1 MREGTGRAREGVDR
15 GVRRGVS
22 ARARFGTTAVT
33 ARVHR
38 PKAVHWEELTEVGA
52 ALSPRTRRPTDR
64 FDQREAPRPKVRRLE
79 RADTEPLEEVRGLA
93 ARADEGRA
101 SPHEGDDLEGDD
113 LAPPPEGEDL
123 PPADEGE
130 DSAAEEFDRKSA
142 PRFSPAAAARLQEA
156 LDLAQAESSLA
167 APPGRWFEPG
177 QEARKILLG
186 TRVRGIEYEGAH
198 LNVDALSR
206 ARVLVLEEEAA
217 ISSTVDDPLLLNDAR
232 LQPDILCEKYDWTK
246 IDDDRDVVIVVECT
260 GAVDFFLLALSVS
273 GSVSSAT
280 RCKGASLQTADF
292 RAAKLISKLNEFSV
306 EDLLEKFREH
316 APRQERSRHRV
327 SDGSMYCF
335 GMRCDAR
342 DGNTFSS
349 YSAKE
354 DLKADQNALIAIAYQ
369 NKMLGNIEA
378 LLLPPVGD
386 ARKRHLALADEN
398 LKQYGKH
405 AMMIEDHPDGLDG
418 SASPAHAFTRG
429 YGVQL
434 HQEMSSSLPET
445 ISWPGGQDAAREL
458 ADGALCFA
466 ILDAGVLLDV
476 GESAKGSGR
485 VCIIPGDTWHATLR
499 CLGVGPRRA
508 LVVAV
513 LPDERAEHVRAEAR
527 RRRGAGQVAHVVHVL
542 DPDGE
547 DAGPVGPRDDGPV
560 GRDLGR
566 RRVAVGLQGDE
577 VRPRLPPVRGAHAD
591 HVLAGAALGPAG
603 RGDVG
608 HDAAPRAGGEH
619 GAVRLARVAAV
630 PQRQAVG
637 DPARVEDRVRGG
649 WRRRRVAARVEGH
662 EPELAAARLGRVA
675 HAGIVALGERRR
687 GRRVRQRVAA
697 GARVARLDAGDLVV
711 ERAAPG
717 RAVAHG
723 ERGAVAGAGLADDV
737 GQLAGVDAVDV
748 APRRGRGGAD
758 EQGYAD

>member
-22 ARARFGTTAVT
+22 ARACFGTTAVT
-33 ARVHR
+33 ARIHR

-79 RADTEPLEEVRGLA
+79 RADTEPLEEVRGRA

-142 PRFSPAAAARLQEA
+142 PRFSPEAAARLQEA
-156 LDLAQAESSLA
+156 LDGAQADSSLPA
-167 APPGRWFEPG
+167 PPGRRRASALDQPPGRWFEPG
-177 QEARKILLG
+177 QEARKILLA

-217 ISSTVDDPLLLNDAR
+217 ISSTVDDPLRLNDAR
-232 LQPDILCEKYDWTK
+232 LQPGILCEKYDWTK
-246 IDDDRDVVIVVECT
+246 IDGDRDVAIVVECT

-292 RAAKLISKLNEFSV
+292 RAAKLISKLNQCSV

-354 DLKADQNALIAIAYQ
+354 DLKADQDALIAIAYQ
-369 NKMLGNIEA
+369 NKMLGDIEA

-398 LKQYGKH
+398 LKQYGKR
-405 AMMIEDHPDGLDG
+405 AMMIEGHPDGLHG

-476 GESAKGSGR
+476 GKSAKGSGR

-499 CLGVGPRRA
+499 CLDDSGRYHRVVGTS
-508 LVVAV
+508 LLSKNNL
-513 LPDERAEHVRAEAR
+513 LPAE
-527 RRRGAGQVAHVVHVL
+527 
-542 DPDGE
+542 
-547 DAGPVGPRDDGPV
+547 DD
-560 GRDLGR
+560 
-566 RRVAVGLQGDE
+566 
-577 VRPRLPPVRGAHAD
+577 
-591 HVLAGAALGPAG
+591 
-603 RGDVG
+603 
-608 HDAAPRAGGEH
+608 
-619 GAVRLARVAAV
+619 
-630 PQRQAVG
+630 
-637 DPARVEDRVRGG
+637 
-649 WRRRRVAARVEGH
+649 
-662 EPELAAARLGRVA
+662 
-675 HAGIVALGERRR
+675 
-687 GRRVRQRVAA
+687 
-697 GARVARLDAGDLVV
+697 
-711 ERAAPG
+711 
-717 RAVAHG
+717 
-723 ERGAVAGAGLADDV
+723 
-737 GQLAGVDAVDV
+737 
-748 APRRGRGGAD
+748 
-758 EQGYAD
+758 

>member
-1 MREGTGRAREGVDR
+1 METPTRKTPGIRARELYESGTIDGAQYEAIVSADRRFQKEEARWQAEVEAHYGAAPPAADWTLCGGGTVDAAYPP
-15 GVRRGVS
+15 GPPPLMVPVAVQENAYVSGKGWKHGCEAFRRRKKQTEKNTELPPQARPTTRRTPTSSPCPWRRSAGPTPRPRR
-22 ARARFGTTAVT
+22 ARARTDREARHDARLAGLWRAGARERLRPRHEPALPGPRAAPLARAARARRARGRELFLKDRLHITRDLYGILKDKARAAMRRAEREAPDDDGDEGARYESVAFHGREIT
-33 ARVHR
+33 ARIHR

-64 FDQREAPRPKVRRLE
+64 FYQREAPRPKVRRLE

-113 LAPPPEGEDL
+113 LAPPPEGADL

-156 LDLAQAESSLA
+156 LEVAQAESSLA

-217 ISSTVDDPLLLNDAR
+217 ISSTVDDPLRLNDAR
-232 LQPDILCEKYDWTK
+232 LQPGILCEKYDWTK
-246 IDDDRDVVIVVECT
+246 IDDESDVAIVVECT

-292 RAAKLISKLNEFSV
+292 RAAKLIAKLNHFSV

-354 DLKADQNALIAIAYQ
+354 DLKADQAALVAIAYQ
-369 NKMLGNIEA
+369 NKMLGDIEA

-398 LKQYGKH
+398 LKQYGKR
-405 AMMIEDHPDGLDG
+405 AMMIEDNPGGLDG

-499 CLGVGPRRA
+499 CLDDSGRYHKVVGTS
-508 LVVAV
+508 LLSKNNL
-513 LPDERAEHVRAEAR
+513 LPAE
-527 RRRGAGQVAHVVHVL
+527 
-542 DPDGE
+542 
-547 DAGPVGPRDDGPV
+547 DD
-560 GRDLGR
+560 
-566 RRVAVGLQGDE
+566 
-577 VRPRLPPVRGAHAD
+577 
-591 HVLAGAALGPAG
+591 
-603 RGDVG
+603 
-608 HDAAPRAGGEH
+608 
-619 GAVRLARVAAV
+619 
-630 PQRQAVG
+630 
-637 DPARVEDRVRGG
+637 
-649 WRRRRVAARVEGH
+649 
-662 EPELAAARLGRVA
+662 
-675 HAGIVALGERRR
+675 
-687 GRRVRQRVAA
+687 
-697 GARVARLDAGDLVV
+697 
-711 ERAAPG
+711 
-717 RAVAHG
+717 
-723 ERGAVAGAGLADDV
+723 
-737 GQLAGVDAVDV
+737 
-748 APRRGRGGAD
+748 
-758 EQGYAD
+758 

>member
-1 MREGTGRAREGVDR
+1 MSTPTKDICIVCNGPTILPTGNEQLAVFICEGCAGEVHGKCSGLWATPANQEAHYYCATCLADGAYTGTNPITPTPGVRGRDPVLGSASAKRYYLGDNPEYEYEAFDVRGPIVQLKCVKAPGGRAKVWIGE
-15 GVRRGVS
+15 
-22 ARARFGTTAVT
+22 
-33 ARVHR
+33 

-64 FDQREAPRPKVRRLE
+64 FYQREAPRPKVRRLE

-156 LDLAQAESSLA
+156 LEVAQAESSLA

-217 ISSTVDDPLLLNDAR
+217 ISSTVDDPLRLNDAR
-232 LQPDILCEKYDWTK
+232 LQPGILCEKYDWTK
-246 IDDDRDVVIVVECT
+246 IDDESDVAIVVECT

-292 RAAKLISKLNEFSV
+292 RAAKLIAKLNHFSV

-354 DLKADQNALIAIAYQ
+354 DLKADQAALVAIAYQ
-369 NKMLGNIEA
+369 NKMLGDIEA

-398 LKQYGKH
+398 LKQYGKR
-405 AMMIEDHPDGLDG
+405 AMMIEDNPGGLDG

-499 CLGVGPRRA
+499 CLDDSGRYHKVVGTS
-508 LVVAV
+508 LLSKNNL
-513 LPDERAEHVRAEAR
+513 LPAE
-527 RRRGAGQVAHVVHVL
+527 
-542 DPDGE
+542 
-547 DAGPVGPRDDGPV
+547 DD
-560 GRDLGR
+560 
-566 RRVAVGLQGDE
+566 
-577 VRPRLPPVRGAHAD
+577 
-591 HVLAGAALGPAG
+591 
-603 RGDVG
+603 
-608 HDAAPRAGGEH
+608 
-619 GAVRLARVAAV
+619 
-630 PQRQAVG
+630 
-637 DPARVEDRVRGG
+637 
-649 WRRRRVAARVEGH
+649 
-662 EPELAAARLGRVA
+662 
-675 HAGIVALGERRR
+675 
-687 GRRVRQRVAA
+687 
-697 GARVARLDAGDLVV
+697 
-711 ERAAPG
+711 
-717 RAVAHG
+717 
-723 ERGAVAGAGLADDV
+723 
-737 GQLAGVDAVDV
+737 
-748 APRRGRGGAD
+748 
-758 EQGYAD
+758 